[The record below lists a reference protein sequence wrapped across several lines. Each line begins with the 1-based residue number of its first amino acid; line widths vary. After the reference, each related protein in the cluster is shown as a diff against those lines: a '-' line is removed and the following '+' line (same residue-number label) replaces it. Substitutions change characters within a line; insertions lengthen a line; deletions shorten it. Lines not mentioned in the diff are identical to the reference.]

1 MKTNSSTFETEGR
14 EHFIPVGRAGRGTS
28 LCRAMASPLLKKGLD
43 IFKEQNIHNYRLPA
57 KMCCKHYNLGSKK
70 IMGLWTAAPV
80 ESESLKPSKTV
91 KII

>member
-1 MKTNSSTFETEGR
+1 MKINSRTFQIEGR

-70 IMGLWTAAPV
+70 IMGLWPAAPV
-80 ESESLKPSKTV
+80 EAESLKPSKTV
-91 KII
+91 KAI